1 MEKARILVKKHWVKG
16 LAGVLI
22 LIAVTGLFTET
33 KDETVDLFVRPT
45 VGPFQVTVT
54 ATGELQAKNS
64 VSVYGPANARQQR
77 VYEMQIL
84 RLIPEGTVV
93 KKGDFVAE
101 LDRSELTSRMKDV
114 ELELQQETSE
124 FEQTMLDTMMTLS
137 QAREDQ
143 INLRYAL
150 EEARIA
156 REQAVY
162 EAPSI
167 QRQAEI
173 DFERAQRA
181 YAQSEVN
188 YQTQVRQGEA
198 RMREREAQL
207 AKVQKDMDELVALSS
222 QFTISAPQNGMLVY
236 RRDRRGERLVEGGTI
251 NAWDPVV
258 AELPDL
264 STMQT
269 ITYINEV
276 DIQKIRVGQPVL
288 IGLDADPDKKLSGT
302 VTRIANIGEQHPDS
316 DAKVFEVIIDV
327 AAVDS
332 SLRPAMTTSNTIVIA
347 QIPEA
352 LQIPLEAIYA
362 QDSLSYVYLRKGGGP
377 LRQEIRLGMLNENNA
392 TVAAGL
398 EPDDL
403 IYLSAPVDTVGIAFN
418 RLQPEEPEEQS
429 MAESGRGE
437 TPTGG

>member
-181 YAQSEVN
+181 YDQSEIN